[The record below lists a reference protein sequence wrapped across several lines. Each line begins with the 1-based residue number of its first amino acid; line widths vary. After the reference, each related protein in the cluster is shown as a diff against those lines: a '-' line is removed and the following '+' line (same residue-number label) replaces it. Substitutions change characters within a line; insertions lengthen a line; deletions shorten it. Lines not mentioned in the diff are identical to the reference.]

1 MVLPLVDH
9 ESSYNVYKLEVQSS
23 MSVQNHVETDLIA
36 VSSNKN
42 QFALISDFER
52 FYIRN
57 MYHCFE
63 YEE

>member
-1 MVLPLVDH
+1 MPNGNSFHIVMVLPLVDH

-23 MSVQNHVETDLIA
+23 MSVQYHVETDLIA

-52 FYIRN
+52 F
-57 MYHCFE
+57 
-63 YEE
+63 